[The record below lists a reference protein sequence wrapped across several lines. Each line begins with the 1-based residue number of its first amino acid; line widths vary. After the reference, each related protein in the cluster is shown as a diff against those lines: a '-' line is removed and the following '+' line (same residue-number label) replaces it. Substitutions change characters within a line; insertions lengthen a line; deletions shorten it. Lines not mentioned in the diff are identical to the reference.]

1 MQNRPCSTVMFG
13 GVVSI
18 FTARV
23 GVDIHVELVK
33 TEIAIQVIPLSLIA
47 SFEVGERETDHY
59 RSSYP

>member
-1 MQNRPCSTVMFG
+1 MFG

-33 TEIAIQVIPLSLIA
+33 TEIAIQVIPLSLIE